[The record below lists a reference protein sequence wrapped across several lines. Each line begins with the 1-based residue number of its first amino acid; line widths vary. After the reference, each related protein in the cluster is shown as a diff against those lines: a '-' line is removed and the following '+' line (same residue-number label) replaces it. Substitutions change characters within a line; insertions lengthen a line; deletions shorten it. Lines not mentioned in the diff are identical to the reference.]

1 MGSGAETACEQF
13 SYPAASRLPT
23 VLATA
28 WKQTVGMDSKRAAF
42 LDQLTSAIDAGD
54 RQAAAILPMFRHWL
68 IELAR
73 DPEAAKHEPGSAGY
87 TARMF
92 ALRALDEAAG

>member
-1 MGSGAETACEQF
+1 MGSGAETACEHF
-13 SYPAASRLPT
+13 SYPASSHLPT
-23 VLATA
+23 VLAIA
-28 WKQTVGMDSKRAAF
+28 WKQTAGMDTKRAAF

-68 IELAR
+68 IEIAR
-73 DPEAAKHEPGSAGY
+73 DPEAAKHERGSAGY

>member
-28 WKQTVGMDSKRAAF
+28 WKQTAGMNTERAAF

-54 RQAAAILPMFRHWL
+54 RQAAAILPMFCDWL
-68 IELAR
+68 TDLAH
-73 DPEAAKHEPGSAGY
+73 DPEAARHGPGSVGY
-87 TARMF
+87 VARMF
-92 ALRALDEAAG
+92 ALRELAKPSS

>member
-1 MGSGAETACEQF
+1 M
-13 SYPAASRLPT
+13 PT